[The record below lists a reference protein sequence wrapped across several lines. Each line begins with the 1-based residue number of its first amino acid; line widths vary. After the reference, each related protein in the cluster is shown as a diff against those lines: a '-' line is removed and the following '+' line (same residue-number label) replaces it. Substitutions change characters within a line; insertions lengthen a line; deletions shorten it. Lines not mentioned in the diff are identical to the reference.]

1 MAVVPGRFAVTRMQA
16 FAKAWWELLRCLLRG
31 RSACYKTVKSPLL
44 LCGPA
49 ETAYSVPRSGWVG
62 ARRASYPNVYFEKIA
77 SARLNALSTA
87 ACAVIPFLMT
97 SACAWPQS
105 CSALT

>member
-1 MAVVPGRFAVTRMQA
+1 VVVAAQMSAVRPFHLQ
-16 FAKAWWELLRCLLRG
+16 K
-31 RSACYKTVKSPLL
+31 
-44 LCGPA
+44 
-49 ETAYSVPRSGWVG
+49 RSGNRCRFVGAPRRLIRSREVVGVG